1 MKSRNIK
8 TRLAAFGLALL
19 MGLSPLGNL
28 ADVHAAE
35 SEISQNA
42 VTEKESKTESE
53 HPVSEISEQT
63 VTAEDITKDV
73 SDKEFMAETC
83 MEGIQY
89 DPEKEDVTLE
99 RIEAE
104 DGSAYHPDQ
113 AGTYVATYW
122 VVPKDARDSYSVTRK
137 ITLTDT
143 EGQAHAEENGGQ
155 KQKEDTKSEED
166 SETPVQEISDVE
178 VTVSGG
184 DADAQAEARELEEK
198 IEEGEVMML
207 SGADNTF
214 TARETVHL
222 EKGETIYYPSY
233 IGNYL
238 TCWFTVNG
246 KIAYCLESHRFS
258 PPSGDYVA
266 QVLDSNKNLQ
276 KVLYYGYGGAGDIT
290 ESYLSGKTKE
300 EKYVYT
306 HIAASY
312 AYAGEAGFTGCK
324 YEDLVKAGVIAYI
337 DHLFAMEEPPKGE
350 ISLSKT
356 SVKAVRDG
364 NVQKTPDITLS
375 GDHRNYISVN
385 VPKDITIYN
394 KTKGTSAENGTL
406 KIYGGDTFYLTAPM
420 IHTGTY
426 SSGELHGSVGE
437 TWRTLVLST
446 GNSNQD
452 IGVFESEKANPVSFT
467 VDWMEMTRIELLKK
481 DADTKN
487 PLDGAV
493 YGIWE
498 KCM

>member
-35 SEISQNA
+35 HEISQKA
-42 VTEKESKTESE
+42 VTEKESKTESK

-122 VVPKDARDSYSVTRK
+122 VVPKDERDSYSITRK
-137 ITLTDT
+137 IILTDT

-166 SETPVQEISDVE
+166 SETPVQEIPDVE
-178 VTVSGG
+178 VTISGE
-184 DADAQAEARELEEK
+184 DADAQAARELEEK
-198 IEEGEVMML
+198 IEDGEVMMF
-207 SGADNTF
+207 SGAENTF

-246 KIAYCLESHRFS
+246 KIAYCLESHRSS

-290 ESYLSGKTKE
+290 GSYLSGKTKE

-385 VPKDITIYN
+385 VPKDIAIYN

-406 KIYGGDTFYLTAPM
+406 KIYGGDTFYLTASM
-420 IHTGTY
+420 LHTGTY

-446 GNSNQD
+446 GNN
-452 IGVFESEKANPVSFT
+452 N
-467 VDWMEMTRIELLKK
+467 
-481 DADTKN
+481 
-487 PLDGAV
+487 
-493 YGIWE
+493 
-498 KCM
+498 